1 MNRFSYLVEKVIESG
16 NDWVVISNDDQLIT
30 YYHSFGYANNA
41 LPLTFKKAEFS
52 LEKVKLDNYDT
63 ENLSSV
69 LITAKNGNFVVL
81 KRKAYDKLL
90 LLQKMWELV
99 TLPSNNN
106 VTKFALYDLT
116 VKYMK
121 GTHSLDHNMIHPYVE
136 GMMFGNKRS
145 ELKFFIKRDIG
156 NEVKDDII
164 DFISSSNKIYDKS
177 EKEMVDRYEKLY
189 GGKVEIPNS
198 YEDLI
203 VITSKSN
210 SIKMVLS
217 KLKSKNGPKITSV
230 TILGDMAKTIR
241 KINNL

>member
-1 MNRFSYLVEKVIESG
+1 MNRFSCLVEKVIESDF
-16 NDWVVISNDDQLIT
+16 DWVVISNDDQLIT
-30 YYHSFGYANNA
+30 YYNSFGYANNS

-52 LEKVKLDNYDT
+52 LEKIKLDNYNTD
-63 ENLSSV
+63 NFSSV
-69 LITAKNGNFVVL
+69 AITAKNGNFVVL
-81 KRKAYDKLL
+81 KRKTYDKLL
-90 LLQKMWELV
+90 LLQKMWEFV

-106 VTKFALYDLT
+106 VVKFALYDLT

-121 GTHSLDHNMIHPYVE
+121 DTYSLDHSTIHGYVE

-145 ELKFFIKRDIG
+145 EIKFFIKRDIG
-156 NEVKDDII
+156 NEVKNDII
-164 DFISSSNKIYDKS
+164 DFISSSNRIFDKS
-177 EKEMVDRYEKLY
+177 EKEMVGGYEKLY

-198 YEDLI
+198 YEDYI

-217 KLKSKNGPKITSV
+217 RLKSKNGPKITSV
-230 TILGDMAKTIR
+230 TILGDVAKTIR